1 MPAEGATRAP
11 FKIGPPER
19 IVCLTAETTE
29 ILYALSA
36 GDRVVGI
43 SGYTTWPP
51 EARQKPKV
59 GGYTTVHLDRVMG
72 LKPDLVLAYSDLQA
86 DAVRDLIRRG
96 VTVITLNQRSLVE
109 ILQTIRMIG
118 AIIGKPADALRLMAM
133 MEAAFGQVRTS
144 AAGFKHRPRVYF
156 EEWDDPMI
164 SGIQWVGELID
175 LAGGEDIFPELR
187 EGRTASD
194 RVVRPDEVIR
204 RDPEII
210 VASWCGKKV
219 RSERIAGRPGWE
231 AVTAVK
237 RGRIHEI
244 KSAHILQPGLSIIN
258 GLQQLHKIFADAQ
271 GNA

>member
-1 MPAEGATRAP
+1 MKTVDGPA
-11 FKIGPPER
+11 R
-19 IVCLTAETTE
+19 IVCLTAETAE

-59 GGYTTVHLDRVMG
+59 GGYTRVHLDKVLG

-86 DAVRDLIRRG
+86 DAARDLIRRG
-96 VTVITLNQRSLVE
+96 VTVITLNQRSLAE
-109 ILQTIRMIG
+109 ILETIRMIG
-118 AIIGKPADALRLMAM
+118 AIIGKTANAQRLMAM
-133 MEAAFGQVRTS
+133 LEAAFGQARAS
-144 AAGFKHRPRVYF
+144 AAEFNHRPRVYF

-164 SGIQWVGELID
+164 SGIRWVGELID
-175 LAGGEDIFPELR
+175 LAGGNDIFPELR
-187 EGRTASD
+187 EGRAASE
-194 RVVRPDEVIR
+194 RVVTSEEVIR

-219 RSERIAGRPGWE
+219 RPERIARRPGWD
-231 AVTAVK
+231 AITAV
-237 RGRIHEI
+237 RTGRIHEI

-258 GLQQLHKIFADAQ
+258 GLQRLHQFFSDVQ
-271 GNA
+271 VNS

>member
-1 MPAEGATRAP
+1 MNG
-11 FKIGPPER
+11 GGPER

-43 SGYTTWPP
+43 SGTTTWPP
-51 EARQKPKV
+51 EARKKPKV
-59 GGYTTVHLDRVMG
+59 GGYTTVHLDKVMG

-118 AIIGKPADALRLMAM
+118 AIIGKPSDALRLMAM
-133 MEAAFGQVRTS
+133 MEAAFGQVRDS
-144 AAGFKHRPRVYF
+144 AAALNHRPRVYF
-156 EEWDDPMI
+156 EEWDDPLI
-164 SGIQWVGELID
+164 SGIEWVGELMD

-187 EGRTASD
+187 ECRSASE
-194 RVVRPDEVIR
+194 RVVGSDEVIR
-204 RDPEII
+204 RNPEII
-210 VASWCGKKV
+210 VASWCGRKV
-219 RSERIAGRPGWE
+219 RPERIARRPGWD
-231 AVTAVK
+231 AITAVK
-237 RGRIHEI
+237 TGRIHEI